1 LNAYAP
7 FDLFLEEAML
17 YLKLKIVRFVL
28 FAVLL
33 FSFSALAPAQS
44 KDARGAV
51 QMFFSL
57 LKSQKYAELYDFLPS
72 ELQKQ
77 TTREQLT
84 SSLKRL
90 EAYLSVQRMEIGR
103 VQQRGELAVV
113 DTTIYG
119 SLKRPQEI
127 NGQQVKEGR
136 VTVQQYLFKENGQWK
151 IATADNRA
159 RDFFLKR
166 NPNFKQQF
174 QLIQPQFAFKQDGK
188 WMPFGP
194 PSAPPR

>member
-1 LNAYAP
+1 MSN
-7 FDLFLEEAML
+7 
-17 YLKLKIVRFVL
+17 LKLKIIRVVI
-28 FAVLL
+28 FALMP
-33 FSFSALAPAQS
+33 ALCGIAFAQN

-51 QMFFSL
+51 QNFFSL

-77 TTREQLT
+77 ITREQLT
-84 SSLKRL
+84 GSLKRL
-90 EAYLSVQRMEIGR
+90 EANLAIERMEIGR
-103 VQQRGELAVV
+103 IQQRGELAVV

-119 SLKRPQEI
+119 NLKRPMEI

-136 VTVQQYLFKENGQWK
+136 VTVQQFLFKENGQWK
-151 IATADNRA
+151 VATADNRS

-174 QLIQPQFAFKQDGK
+174 QLAPPQFAFKQNGK
-188 WMPFGP
+188 WMPLGQP
-194 PSAPPR
+194 PAPPR

>member
-1 LNAYAP
+1 M
-7 FDLFLEEAML
+7 FD
-17 YLKLKIVRFVL
+17 LKLKFVRVSLLTFVML
-28 FAVLL
+28 SVTLAV
-33 FSFSALAPAQS
+33 PAQN

-51 QMFFSL
+51 QNFFVL
-57 LKSQKYAELYDFLPS
+57 LKSQKYSELYEFLPS

-84 SSLKRL
+84 NSLKRL
-90 EAYLSVQRMEIGR
+90 DAFLAIERMEIGR

-119 SLKRPQEI
+119 SLKRAMEI
-127 NGQQVKEGR
+127 NGQQIKEGR
-136 VTVQQYLFKENGQWK
+136 VSVQQFLFKENGQWK
-151 IATADNRA
+151 VVTADNRA

-174 QLIQPQFAFKQDGK
+174 QLAQPQFAFREGGRQNGK
-188 WMPFGP
+188 WVPLGQP
-194 PSAPPR
+194 PAIPR

>member
-1 LNAYAP
+1 MFN
-7 FDLFLEEAML
+7 
-17 YLKLKIVRFVL
+17 LKLKVIRVVIFVL
-28 FAVLL
+28 MPALCGGVAFA
-33 FSFSALAPAQS
+33 QT

-51 QMFFSL
+51 QSFFTL

-77 TTREQLT
+77 ITREQLT
-84 SSLKRL
+84 GSMKRL
-90 EAYLSVQRMEIGR
+90 EANLAIERMEIGR
-103 VQQRGELAVV
+103 VQQRGEVAVV

-119 SLKRPQEI
+119 NLKRPMEM

-136 VTVQQYLFKENGQWK
+136 VTVQQFLFKENGQWK
-151 IATADNRA
+151 VVTADNRS

-174 QLIQPQFAFKQDGK
+174 QLAQPQFAFKQNGK
-188 WMPFGP
+188 WMPLGQP
-194 PSAPPR
+194 PAPPR

>member
-1 LNAYAP
+1 M
-7 FDLFLEEAML
+7 FDLN
-17 YLKLKIVRFVL
+17 LKVVRSILFTLAILSFCFV
-28 FAVLL
+28 
-33 FSFSALAPAQS
+33 ALAQNKPQS

-51 QMFFSL
+51 QGFFSL

-84 SSLKRL
+84 ASLKRL
-90 EAYLSVQRMEIGR
+90 DSVLAVERLEIGR

-119 SLKRPQEI
+119 NLKRAMEF
-127 NGQQVKEGR
+127 NGEQVKEGR
-136 VTVQQYLFKENGQWK
+136 VSVQQYLFKENGQWK
-151 IATADNRA
+151 VVTADNRA
-159 RDFFLKR
+159 KDFFLKR

-174 QLIQPQFAFKQDGK
+174 QLTQPQFAFRQGGK
-188 WMPFGP
+188 WTPFGQP
-194 PSAPPR
+194 PTNGR

>member
-1 LNAYAP
+1 MSN
-7 FDLFLEEAML
+7 
-17 YLKLKIVRFVL
+17 LKLKVIRVVVFVL
-28 FAVLL
+28 MPALCGGVAFA
-33 FSFSALAPAQS
+33 QN

-51 QMFFSL
+51 QSFFTL

-77 TTREQLT
+77 ITREQLT
-84 SSLKRL
+84 GSMKRL
-90 EAYLSVQRMEIGR
+90 EAYLAIERMEIGR

-119 SLKRPQEI
+119 NLKRAMEI
-127 NGQQVKEGR
+127 NGQVMKEGR
-136 VTVQQYLFKENGQWK
+136 VTVQQFLFKENGQWK
-151 IATADNRA
+151 VVTADNRA

-174 QLIQPQFAFKQDGK
+174 QLIQPQFAFKQNGK
-188 WMPFGP
+188 WMPLGQP
-194 PSAPPR
+194 PAPPR

>member
-1 LNAYAP
+1 MFNLK
-7 FDLFLEEAML
+7 FKFVRSML
-17 YLKLKIVRFVL
+17 LAL
-28 FAVLL
+28 AVL
-33 FSFSALAPAQS
+33 SINVDALAQS

-51 QMFFSL
+51 QNFFVL
-57 LKSQKYAELYDFLPS
+57 LKSQKYSELYNFLPS

-84 SSLKRL
+84 NSLKRL
-90 EAYLSVQRMEIGR
+90 EAYLAIERMEIGR

-113 DTTIYG
+113 DTTIFG
-119 SLKRPQEI
+119 SLKRAMEI

-136 VTVQQYLFKENGQWK
+136 VSVQQYLFKENGLWK
-151 IATADNRA
+151 VVTADNRA

-174 QLIQPQFAFKQDGK
+174 QLTQPQFAFREGGKQNGK
-188 WMPFGP
+188 WTPLGQP
-194 PSAPPR
+194 PTIPR

>member
-7 FDLFLEEAML
+7 FDLFLEEAMFD
-17 YLKLKIVRFVL
+17 LKLKIVRFVL
-28 FAVLL
+28 FVLVL
-33 FSFSALAPAQS
+33 FSFNTVAPAQN

-51 QMFFSL
+51 QTFFSL
-57 LKSQKYAELYDFLPS
+57 LKSQKYTQLYDSLPS

-84 SSLKRL
+84 NSLKRL
-90 EAYLSVQRMEIGR
+90 EAYLSVERMEIGR

-119 SLKRPQEI
+119 SLKRAMEI

-136 VTVQQYLFKENGQWK
+136 VTVQQYLFKENGHWK

-174 QLIQPQFAFKQDGK
+174 QLIQPQFAFRQDGK
-188 WMPFGP
+188 WTPLGQP
-194 PSAPPR
+194 PGNPR